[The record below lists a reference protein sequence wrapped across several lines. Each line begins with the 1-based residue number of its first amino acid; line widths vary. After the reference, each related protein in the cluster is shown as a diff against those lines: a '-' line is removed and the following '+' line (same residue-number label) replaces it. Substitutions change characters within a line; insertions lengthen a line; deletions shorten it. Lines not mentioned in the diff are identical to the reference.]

1 MPSTDVFDAQD
12 DAYRD
17 EVLPPGVPR
26 VAVEAAH
33 PDGWRKYVGLDGL
46 AIGVAAFG
54 ESAPAADVYRHF
66 GLTAEAVAEAVRA
79 RLAGKERRED
89 ETGTAATGVA

>member
-12 DAYRD
+12 EAYRD
-17 EVLPPGVPR
+17 EVLPAAGLR
-26 VAVEAAH
+26 VAVEASH

-46 AIGVAAFG
+46 CVGVSTFG

-66 GLTAEAVAEAVRA
+66 GLVAETVAGRIRA
-79 RLAGKERRED
+79 RFAAPNSRAAGS
-89 ETGTAATGVA
+89 GA